1 MYWLAKLCGGW
12 AILWRGRVGGVLSA
26 LVVLYCL
33 CWNATSKMIRVVV
46 WCCECGVVVAALAG
60 APLCL
65 DVESLLCRGIRNVG
79 RLCVLPSAA
88 LLDSLSGVAGGWG
101 GVWQSGRGRLL
112 DWVVWWSRS
121 AGATFVSEFA
131 VGCVIHEVP
140 V

>member
-101 GVWQSGRGRLL
+101 VRVAVRQGPGFLIGLSGGLDLQGPLLLVNLLL
-112 DWVVWWSRS
+112 DV
-121 AGATFVSEFA
+121 
-131 VGCVIHEVP
+131 
-140 V
+140 